1 MKTNSMMS
9 IDDALDAK
17 FNELVVSCMKIR
29 SNRPKLISGI

>member
-17 FNELVVSCMKIR
+17 FNELVVSL
-29 SNRPKLISGI
+29 SLIHI